1 MRQSREPTSQ
11 VRSRAG
17 LDYSA
22 RAVRGSTAWLASL
35 SFPTPGPCRLLVA
48 ADLPRTSN
56 DHNSLVPSSHS
67 HHPRATR
74 SDGPQALTLIG
85 QVSDRARSPAGGR
98 RAGDGCRWWRY
109 EGRSRLSE
117 PCGTHGRV
125 CAWHRWRGA
134 GARCRKSP
142 SSRPCSPWCVGVA
155 QQPSSRSAPTAPA
168 RSSGSV
174 AAASATVVSVDCR
187 RLFGS
192 GYTDEQL
199 EVLRGY
205 RLPGQSLH
213 FLQAGSQKAASRDAV
228 VSVLDGQHGEFLD
241 PPEDWGVGQ
250 WGGTGVLVPS

>member
-1 MRQSREPTSQ
+1 M
-11 VRSRAG
+11 RSRAG

-74 SDGPQALTLIG
+74 SDGPKALTLIG

-125 CAWHRWRGA
+125 CAWHRWRSA

-168 RSSGSV
+168 RSSGFCRRCKRDGRERRLAGAFSAAATPMSSSRFCV
-174 AAASATVVSVDCR
+174 DTGFPGSHSISCRRAPRRQPHGMQLSRFSTASTGNSSIHLKTGASGNGAASACSSR
-187 RLFGS
+187 RKP
-192 GYTDEQL
+192 
-199 EVLRGY
+199 R
-205 RLPGQSLH
+205 
-213 FLQAGSQKAASRDAV
+213 
-228 VSVLDGQHGEFLD
+228 
-241 PPEDWGVGQ
+241 
-250 WGGTGVLVPS
+250 